1 MKPKFVRNFVM
12 ISVAIVMIGCASQN
26 DKTEKSRED
35 TTVTYFASKAKPVFV
50 PVVVPVAKKEAVVQG
65 IVYFDFDKH
74 NIKPEFNQVLE
85 DHARIL
91 RTNPLV
97 IASVEGHTDVFGTNS
112 YNQPL
117 GLVRANEVRNA
128 LIRLGV
134 QEQQLKPVSL
144 SFYQPAVAGLDAES
158 RALNRR
164 AEIAYE
170 DLR

>member
-1 MKPKFVRNFVM
+1 
-12 ISVAIVMIGCASQN
+12 
-26 DKTEKSRED
+26 
-35 TTVTYFASKAKPVFV
+35 
-50 PVVVPVAKKEAVVQG
+50 VVPVEKKEAVVQG

-85 DHARIL
+85 DHARVL
-91 RTNPLV
+91 RNNPLV

-112 YNQPL
+112 YNMPL
-117 GLVRANEVRNA
+117 GLMRANEVRNA
-128 LIRLGV
+128 LIKLGV

-144 SFYQPAVAGLDAES
+144 SFYQPAVAGRDEDS

-170 DLR
+170 VLR